1 MRKSTWIGALLALP
15 LAVQAGHFRDVPR
28 SHWAYKAIDQLV
40 SNGLIQGKKGNF
52 SGHKAFTRYEM
63 AVVLARYMEK
73 LKTAKGSLLESM
85 EKTYPLVKRLSREFS
100 EELEILGVKQQELL
114 ARVTSLETR
123 TDVHQNELREL
134 RALVEENRRM
144 LISNGAPLAPVT
156 RREMPRAQVS
166 APRGFRPT
174 APYRA
179 PQPSRQHQQSY
190 GASAPQVPPAPPP
203 SPTLFASAP
212 GMGNPGGSDAL
223 RLQQL
228 RMRARGL
235 LSGGIESRVQSR
247 NQRRS
252 APRAPGLDMS
262 SAPRSYAPQR
272 RAAPAAYAPARQPA
286 PQQAR
291 YSQQPQQRRQ
301 QPPQQQGRSGG
312 PGLILGSANYNPQSL
327 LDTIDQVRQGH
338 LDVETADRIAGGAEQ
353 ALGAGGSQIYPLHER
368 LFGPMGFGPPSS
380 D

>member
-1 MRKSTWIGALLALP
+1 MRKSTLLGALVALP
-15 LAVQAGHFRDVPR
+15 LAAVQASHFKDVPK

-40 SNGLIQGKKGNF
+40 ESGLIQGKKGNF
-52 SGHKAFTRYEM
+52 QGHKAFTRYEM

-73 LKTAKGSLLESM
+73 LKAAKGTLLESM
-85 EKTYPLVKRLSREFS
+85 EKTYPLVKRLSQEFS

-123 TDVHQNELREL
+123 TDYHQNELRSL

-144 LISNGAPLAPVT
+144 LIANGAPLSPVS
-156 RREMPRAQVS
+156 REMPQIS
-166 APRGFRPT
+166 APPVYSS
-174 APYRA
+174 APVYRA
-179 PQPSRQHQQSY
+179 PQAPMPSY

-212 GMGNPGGSDAL
+212 GVSGPGDNDAL

-228 RMRARGL
+228 RLRARGL
-235 LSGGIESRVQSR
+235 LNGGIETRVQTRQTSR
-247 NQRRS
+247 R
-252 APRAPGLDMS
+252 AERAPGLELGSMPQAY
-262 SAPRSYAPQR
+262 APQPQMAPASYAP
-272 RAAPAAYAPARQPA
+272 APQPA
-286 PQQAR
+286 PR
-291 YSQQPQQRRQ
+291 YSAGPAQAMA
-301 QPPQQQGRSGG
+301 SNG
-312 PGLILGSANYNPQSL
+312 PGLILGSNSYDPQSL

-338 LDVETADRIAGGAEQ
+338 LDVETAGRIAGSAEQ
-353 ALGAGGSQIYPLHER
+353 AISSGNQIYPLHER